1 MSLVVK
7 FFVKN
12 QYVGKKISLG
22 YKHLAPG
29 SGKCGK
35 KEWSLFGR
43 FQRSLEKT
51 FKLKIQSRGRP
62 LILQKGSTTK
72 NISVGGIN
80 VLLLVI
86 GFAKKKG
93 CHLSI
98 FNGVE

>member
-1 MSLVVK
+1 LCLNINLKVG
-7 FFVKN
+7 N
-12 QYVGKKISLG
+12 QSFIKVAVGKKISLG

-51 FKLKIQSRGRP
+51 FKLKIQSRGWP

-86 GFAKKKG
+86 GAR
-93 CHLSI
+93 SAS
-98 FNGVE
+98 